1 MEWKVKKLT
10 PVIRKSKRHRMM
22 SSKPEKAMLR
32 SSKAAESVVVDL
44 IDPKFP
50 AFSIVCVDLEG
61 DCEPFAP

>member
-1 MEWKVKKLT
+1 
-10 PVIRKSKRHRMM
+10 MM
-22 SSKPEKAMLR
+22 SSKPEKAILR